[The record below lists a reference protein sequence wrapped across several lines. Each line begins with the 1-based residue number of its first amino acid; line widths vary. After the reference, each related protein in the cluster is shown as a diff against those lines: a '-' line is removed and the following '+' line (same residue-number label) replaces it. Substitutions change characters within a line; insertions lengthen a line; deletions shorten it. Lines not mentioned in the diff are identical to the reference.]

1 MALGKSLSEQIQNDM
16 KVALLGGDR
25 FVGGTLRNLK
35 AAILNEEVA
44 QNKRDTGLSNEEIE
58 KIIAREV
65 KKRNESLAIYEQND
79 RPELA
84 ETERKEAAV
93 LAVYLPQQLSEDEI
107 REIAKGVIES
117 MDNVSPSVMGQVIG
131 GVKAKAGN
139 SADGA
144 TVARVVKELL
154 NS

>member
-1 MALGKSLSEQIQNDM
+1 MALSQKIQDDM
-16 KVALLGGDR
+16 KAALLGGNR
-25 FVGGTLRNLK
+25 FEGDVLRNLK

-44 QNKRDTGLSNEEIE
+44 TGKRDEGLSDTEVE

-65 KKRNESLAIYEQND
+65 KKRAESIKLYEEND

-84 ETERKEAAV
+84 EDEKKEVAV
-93 LAVYLPQQLSEDEI
+93 LSTYLPEQLSEDEI
-107 REIAKGVIES
+107 REIAKLVIAE
-117 MDNVSPSVMGQVIG
+117 MDNVGPSMMGQVIG

-154 NS
+154 QS

>member
-1 MALGKSLSEQIQNDM
+1 MALSEQIQNDM
-16 KVALLGGDR
+16 KAALLGGNR
-25 FVGGTLRNLK
+25 FEGDVLRNLK

-44 QNKRDTGLSNEEIE
+44 QGKRETGLDDAEVE

-65 KKRNESLAIYEQND
+65 KKRNESIKLYEEND

-84 ETERKEAAV
+84 EDEKKEMAV
-93 LAVYLPQQLSEDEI
+93 LSTYLPQQLTEDEI
-107 REIAKGVIES
+107 REIAKLVIEE
-117 MDNVSPSVMGQVIG
+117 MDNVGPSMMGQVIG

-154 NS
+154 HS